1 MQVFLTVFEFRG
13 RGIPDY
19 PQHFVLSRLLTIL
32 MQVFGRNQNSGRV
45 RAWKPYWLEAK
56 PDARH
61 PKPYC

>member
-19 PQHFVLSRLLTIL
+19 PQHFVLSRLLKIL
-32 MQVFGRNQNSGRV
+32 MQAFCRNQNSGRV
-45 RAWKPYWLEAK
+45 RAWKPYLLEAE

-61 PKPYC
+61 LKPYC